1 MSDDGTTIRQP
12 RLPLFLYG
20 TAWKEERTEE
30 LLRLAL
36 EAGFRGIDTANQRKH
51 YVEEAVGAAI
61 AKTGI
66 PRGELFL
73 QTKFTFARGQD
84 QRLPYDPAAP
94 IAEQV
99 RQSFDKSLEHLGVD
113 NIDSLLLHGPW
124 SGNGWS
130 DQDREAWRAMEEIYL
145 AGKVRLLGVS
155 NVSHEQVAALSKE
168 AAVPPAFVQN
178 ACYARTGWDQQVRD
192 LCRQHSIV
200 YQAFALLK
208 PNRRE
213 LSKAAM
219 TEMAARTGATINQ
232 LVFRFAVEAGML
244 PLTGTSSRAHMDED
258 LASTG
263 ISLSADDLAVIARI
277 GQPR

>member
-51 YVEEAVGAAI
+51 YVEEAIGAAI
-61 AKTGI
+61 VKSGI

-99 RQSFDKSLEHLGVD
+99 RQSFDASLQHLAVD
-113 NIDSLLLHGPW
+113 NVDSLLLHGPW
-124 SGNGWS
+124 SGDGWG
-130 DQDREAWRAMEEIYL
+130 DHDREAWGAMEEICL

-155 NVSHEQVAALSKE
+155 NVSHEQVAALCKE
-168 AAVPPAFVQN
+168 ASVPPAFVQN

-192 LCRQHSIV
+192 LCRNHGV
-200 YQAFALLK
+200 LYQAFALLTG
-208 PNRRE
+208 NRPA
-213 LSKAAM
+213 LGSAAM
-219 TEMAARTGATINQ
+219 TKMAARTGATVNQ
-232 LVFRFAVEAGML
+232 LVFRFAIEAGML

-258 LASTG
+258 LACTG
-263 ISLSADDLAVIARI
+263 ISLSADDIAVIARI
-277 GQPR
+277 GQTR

>member
-1 MSDDGTTIRQP
+1 
-12 RLPLFLYG
+12 
-20 TAWKEERTEE
+20 
-30 LLRLAL
+30 
-36 EAGFRGIDTANQRKH
+36 
-51 YVEEAVGAAI
+51 
-61 AKTGI
+61 
-66 PRGELFL
+66 
-73 QTKFTFARGQD
+73 
-84 QRLPYDPAAP
+84 
-94 IAEQV
+94 V

-124 SGNGWS
+124 SGDGWS
-130 DQDREAWRAMEEIYL
+130 DQDREAWRAMEEIHL

-168 AAVPPAFVQN
+168 ASVPPAFVQN
-178 ACYARTGWDQQVRD
+178 ACYARTGWDDKVRD

-213 LSKAAM
+213 LASPAM
-219 TEMAARTGATINQ
+219 TEMAMRTGATVNQ

-258 LASTG
+258 LTSTG

-277 GQPR
+277 GQAR